1 MVALLPCLEMI
12 SILSLELWQL
22 FQYSYICSSMISVHP
37 KGGGSARDTRVSLV
51 NIDVVSRLI
60 KCCWMSTFPTVCG
73 GVDAH

>member
-12 SILSLELWQL
+12 SILALELWQL

-37 KGGGSARDTRVSLV
+37 KGGGSARDTRVSLI

-60 KCCWMSTFPTVCG
+60 KCCWMSPFPSVCG
-73 GVDAH
+73 GGDAH